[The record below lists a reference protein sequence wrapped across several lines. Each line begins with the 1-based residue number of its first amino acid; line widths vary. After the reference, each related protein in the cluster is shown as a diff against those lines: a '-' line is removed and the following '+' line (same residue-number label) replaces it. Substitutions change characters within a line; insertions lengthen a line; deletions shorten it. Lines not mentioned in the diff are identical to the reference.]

1 MTRPVYERCMEVC
14 NEKGACQHLSGC
26 MASFLQAASGHLLAT
41 GKTSLTMADL
51 YEAMQNIRV
60 GK

>member
-1 MTRPVYERCMEVC
+1 MKPVYERCMEVC
-14 NEKGACQHLSGC
+14 NEKGACQHPSGC

-51 YEAMQNIRV
+51 NEAMQKMKA